1 MRTAVRKELFSK
13 IAPRPNRAAKAAF
26 ANFAGDR
33 RATGFLARDCLV
45 WIGRRTDVAS
55 VLTDLGLPRGALAL
69 AGFNF
74 GVEAGQI
81 ALGAQFL
88 PLAFALRL
96 SVFYRRIV
104 VVGGSSA
111 LEAISALRFVE
122 RVFDVKFL
130 PVH

>member
-1 MRTAVRKELFSK
+1 MRSAVRKELFSK
-13 IAPRPNRAAKAAF
+13 IAPRPNRVAKAAF
-26 ANFAGDR
+26 TNFAGDR
-33 RATGFLARDCLV
+33 RATGFPARDCLV

-69 AGFNF
+69 AGFNL

-81 ALGAQFL
+81 ALGALFL
-88 PLAFALRL
+88 PLAFALRR

-104 VVGGSSA
+104 LVGDFSA
-111 LEAISALRFVE
+111 IVAISALWFVE
-122 RVFDVKFL
+122 RAFDVRFL